1 MVHSLCIS
9 DGIAVAATIV
19 VLVVVVVATIV
30 IVVVVAAIA
39 MLCSIVS
46 LRNWLTTTFI
56 YVNKCIVHHLSLIVA
71 ITVWFISINCIQRS
85 LLCSVCGA
93 LCTLYSPFRR
103 LTKYIIKPRLNATMY
118 NTFYLRLIIA
128 ARSFFLAFNLK
139 KFELDV
145 LTGVFFGKRYRKPDY

>member
-1 MVHSLCIS
+1 MFFMVHSLCIS

-19 VLVVVVVATIV
+19 VLVVVVT
-30 IVVVVAAIA
+30 
-39 MLCSIVS
+39 MPCSIVP

-85 LLCSVCGA
+85 LLCSVCSV

-128 ARSFFLAFNLK
+128 ARSPFFSLLISRNSSSTFWLEFSLAN
-139 KFELDV
+139 DIASQII
-145 LTGVFFGKRYRKPDY
+145 R